1 MTETVHFCDENTGI
15 FVGQSWSGPEGKAP
29 VRTGL
34 RAVRVDHLS
43 RFDWQ
48 AMRVDLTTGQVVDY
62 QPPAPPDTEF
72 ETWAWDGAVRRW
84 IATPTIA
91 AHWRNVRAERDRR
104 LLESDWVTLRSVE
117 RGEPMMKAW
126 KDYRQALRDITTQPD
141 PLNITWPE
149 PPA

>member
-34 RAVRVDHLS
+34 RAVSVDHLS

-48 AMRVDLTTGQVVDY
+48 AMRVDLATGHVVDY
-62 QPPAPPDTEF
+62 QPPAPPNTEF
-72 ETWAWDGAVRRW
+72 ETFAWDAGIKRW
-84 IATPTIA
+84 VATPTLA
-91 AHWRNVRAERDRR
+91 AHWRNVRTERDRR
-104 LLESDWVTLRSVE
+104 LSACDWVVARASE
-117 RGEPMMKAW
+117 RGEPVPLDW
-126 KDYRQALRDITTQPD
+126 TVYRQALRDITDQPD
-141 PLNITWPE
+141 PLAIRWPE